1 MPAATERRGTPQ
13 AEAMDRM
20 YRLTRH
26 VYDASRKYYLLG
38 RDRLIADL
46 DPPAGGSV
54 LEVGC
59 GTARNLIVAAR
70 AHPRAR
76 FYGFDISE
84 EMLKT
89 ARASVARAGLAD
101 RISLAQGDACGF
113 DAEAAFG
120 RADFDRVYVSYA
132 LSMIPPWRAASAE
145 ALRLVAPG
153 GRLHVVD
160 FGDAE
165 GLPGPARAAIRGWLS
180 LFHVTPRSGLGPELF
195 RLAGLQG
202 RVAASSALHRGYTQY
217 HVVG

>member
-1 MPAATERRGTPQ
+1 MPAPDA
-13 AEAMDRM
+13 AAASSHAAAMDRM

-46 DPPAGGSV
+46 APPDGGAV
-54 LEVGC
+54 LEVAC

-76 FYGFDISE
+76 FYGFDISA

-89 ARASVARAGLAD
+89 ARASVARAGLSD
-101 RISLAQGDACGF
+101 RIELALGDACSF
-113 DAEAAFG
+113 DAADAFG
-120 RADFDRVYVSYA
+120 RTSFDRVYVSYA
-132 LSMIPPWRAASAE
+132 LSMIPPWREAAAE

-160 FGDAE
+160 FGDAA
-165 GLPGPARAAIRGWLS
+165 GLPWPARALLHRWLG
-180 LFHVTPRSGLGPELF
+180 LFHVVPRIELATELV
-195 RLAGLQG
+195 RLAQASG
-202 RVAASSALHRGYTQY
+202 RPTASAVFHGGYTRY